1 MRHIRKEHNHDGII
15 VCLVHLGSVTTHMG
29 LARAEEFLGENVD
42 AVFRKALNKY
52 YKRIEGGSGY
62 EVSTEMAY

>member
-1 MRHIRKEHNHDGII
+1 
-15 VCLVHLGSVTTHMG
+15 MG